1 MIKNRKLN
9 DIFEL
14 LENERKRAINI
25 FEKLYDDGLEPTI
38 IWKIKADD
46 PRQGFYKESEE
57 FNFENI
63 NLILIN
69 YYDSAKDVY
78 NIAIKITG
86 RTNEENIES
95 QFILSVLSICEIKEI
110 EFKSKINFNCIFS
123 NNKTKIL
130 VCKIDNFSK
139 LFSSFDKIE
148 YSQSIY
154 FNISYNFSAILT
166 HICKNFYEYHSL
178 NSISK
183 ISRNVLNII
192 LKNEAL
198 NVRNEDE
205 VLYSIIT
212 WINNKQHVNME
223 LAEEL
228 FQNVNWVNVSL
239 DGLLDFILNESKLL
253 INSSELQ
260 NIAINEFKRR
270 FKDEYLQT
278 GTILYLIPN
287 IIYLD
292 TLIIESP
299 TRKNEKNKT
308 LNNTNPNTNELLFS
322 QRAGSTP
329 TNSFTSELILKLISK
344 FFI

>member
-1 MIKNRKLN
+1 MFKTNIDHSLIMRLMIKNRKLI

-38 IWKIKADD
+38 IWKIKVDD

-69 YYDSAKDVY
+69 YYDSAKDIY

-86 RTNEENIES
+86 RTNEENIDS

-139 LFSSFDKIE
+139 MFNSFEKIE
-148 YSQSIY
+148 YSQAIY

-198 NVRNEDE
+198 NVRNDDE

-228 FQNVNWVNVSL
+228 FQNVNWMNVSL

-253 INSSELQ
+253 IGSAELQ

-270 FKDEYLQT
+270 FKDEYMQQA
-278 GTILYLIPN
+278 GNIILIPIFIKRRFN
-287 IIYLD
+287 CRKSNRKKGEKS
-292 TLIIESP
+292 LIE
-299 TRKNEKNKT
+299 
-308 LNNTNPNTNELLFS
+308 
-322 QRAGSTP
+322 
-329 TNSFTSELILKLISK
+329 
-344 FFI
+344 

>member
-1 MIKNRKLN
+1 M
-9 DIFEL
+9 
-14 LENERKRAINI
+14 INI
-25 FEKLYDDGLEPTI
+25 T
-38 IWKIKADD
+38 
-46 PRQGFYKESEE
+46 
-57 FNFENI
+57 
-63 NLILIN
+63 LILIN

-86 RTNEENIES
+86 RTNEENMES

-139 LFSSFDKIE
+139 LFNSFEHIE

-198 NVRNEDE
+198 
-205 VLYSIIT
+205 
-212 WINNKQHVNME
+212 NNKQHVNME

-270 FKDEYLQT
+270 FKDEYMLA
-278 GTILYLIPN
+278 GN
-287 IIYLD
+287 
-292 TLIIESP
+292 
-299 TRKNEKNKT
+299 
-308 LNNTNPNTNELLFS
+308 LL
-322 QRAGSTP
+322 
-329 TNSFTSELILKLISK
+329 L
-344 FFI
+344 